1 MDNVCS
7 IILAAGD
14 GTRMKSSKPKVLCEV
29 LQKPMIAWVQ
39 TALSQAGIFNTCVVL
54 GKESES
60 IKKVLLPNTKI
71 AIQSE
76 RKGTGH
82 AASMAIDFMKEYQN
96 TDVLLLNG
104 DAPFIDAQTIKDSYQ
119 QHKAQGNQITTLCAT
134 LADPTG
140 YGRILQKDGNFIGI
154 IEQTEANEAVLAIR
168 KVNSGAYWF
177 EVSVLIAA
185 LGKITNHNKKGEYYL
200 TDCIQIAVDANQ
212 KVGIY
217 TAENSEIVL
226 GANDRTALAQ
236 LNEIARIK
244 EIQYHL
250 EKGVDIPCFDG
261 VMIAPEV
268 EIGMDTTIYPGTIL
282 KGNTK
287 IGTGCTIIASFIDN
301 TMIGNQTTIRSSY
314 IYENKIGDDVC
325 IGPFAHLRPNNQIED
340 GVKIGDF
347 VEIKNSIIGEKTS
360 LAHLTYIGDSEIGK
374 NVNVGCGVVTVNY
387 DGSKKAKTIIQD
399 GAFVGCNTNLVAPV
413 SIGRNAYTAAGTT
426 VTHDVPDDSLVIGRI
441 KQEVKHN
448 WLKK

>member
-39 TALSQAGIFNTCVVL
+39 TALSHAGILNTCVVV
-54 GKESES
+54 GKESKLIE
-60 IKKVLLPNTKI
+60 KVLLPNTKTVM
-71 AIQSE
+71 QHE

-82 AASMAIDFMKEYQN
+82 ATAMAIDFMKEYPH
-96 TDVLLLNG
+96 TDILVLNG
-104 DAPFIDAQTIKDSYQ
+104 DAPFIDCQTIKESYN
-119 QHKAQGNQITTLCAT
+119 QHKADANQVTTLCAT
-134 LADPTG
+134 LLDPTG
-140 YGRILQKDGNFIGI
+140 YGRILEKDGEFIGI
-154 IEQTEANEAVLAIR
+154 VEQTEASEQELAIQ

-177 EVSVLIAA
+177 NTDFLIQA
-185 LGKITNHNKKGEYYL
+185 LSKIKNNNKKGEYYL

-217 TAENSEIVL
+217 TTSNSEIVL
-226 GANDRTALAQ
+226 GANDRKALAQ

-244 EIQYHL
+244 QIAYHL

-261 VMIAPEV
+261 VIIGVNV
-268 EIGMDTTIYPGTIL
+268 EIGTDTIIYPNTIL
-282 KGNTK
+282 QGSTK
-287 IGTGCTIIASFIDN
+287 IGNGCTIISSLIQDSI
-301 TMIGNQTTIRSSY
+301 IGNQASIRSSY
-314 IYENKIGDDVC
+314 IYQNQIGDGVC

-340 GVKIGDF
+340 YVKIGDF
-347 VEIKNSIIGEKTS
+347 VEVKNSIIGKKSS

-374 NVNVGCGVVTVNY
+374 GVNVGCGVVTVNY
-387 DGSKKAKTIIQD
+387 DGAKKAKTMIED
-399 GAFVGCNTNLVAPV
+399 GAFIGCNTNLIAPV
-413 SIGRNAYTAAGTT
+413 CIGKNAYTAAGTT